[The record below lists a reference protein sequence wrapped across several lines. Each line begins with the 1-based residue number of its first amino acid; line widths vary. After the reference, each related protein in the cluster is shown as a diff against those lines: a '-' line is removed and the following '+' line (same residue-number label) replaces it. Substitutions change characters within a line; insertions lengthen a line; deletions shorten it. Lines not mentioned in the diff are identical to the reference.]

1 MTKRGPWNVIVRG
14 VCCLFLGSTGAAL
27 IGNVMQKTA
36 KIRSGRGSLTNFS
49 KKITGLQQ
57 HYLCR
62 IRYLQERT
70 PKKNRRP
77 ACGGQ
82 PADAYR
88 RMLAPAKASLCKCLA
103 KSAGASLY
111 AYRANAYRYALSVHR
126 RCKTSYTP
134 PSTRRATCTR
144 TQHPRF
150 LVLKTPNTNTRA
162 RERFGRAARSR
173 TSRRLNRQA
182 RNRQSHR
189 SLPRPLIVRAVRLG
203 FSFQSLRRTET
214 LPRRPHSCPAHL
226 HAPSTGESGS
236 GNDAAN
242 LPSLGLQPSPPSH
255 GRLRLIGQECIAV
268 SG

>member
-88 RMLAPAKASLCKCLA
+88 RMLAPAEASLCKCLA

-144 TQHPRF
+144 TQHPRGF
-150 LVLKTPNTNTRA
+150 VLKKRPNTM
-162 RERFGRAARSR
+162 
-173 TSRRLNRQA
+173 
-182 RNRQSHR
+182 
-189 SLPRPLIVRAVRLG
+189 
-203 FSFQSLRRTET
+203 
-214 LPRRPHSCPAHL
+214 
-226 HAPSTGESGS
+226 SGS
-236 GNDAAN
+236 GARGAVPDVTAAEPTSSESAIPSVSASSIDCPSGAAWIL
-242 LPSLGLQPSPPSH
+242 LPVTQADRDPSKAPAFLPSPPARAFDR
-255 GRLRLIGQECIAV
+255 GKWQRQRCC
-268 SG
+268 